1 MSQRVVVASGYFD
14 PLHYGHIEYLQK
26 SKDLGDKLIVIV
38 NNDRQASL
46 KKGQP
51 FMPAR
56 ERVKLVRSLACVD
69 AAVESVDDD
78 RSVCKTLRLLHPDI
92 FTNGGDAR
100 NDNIPEAQ
108 VCAELGISMVD
119 GLGEK
124 IQSSSLL
131 VRGAK
136 PLTELDLDRIGS
148 PAGVEVLQPR
158 DVDGLPSAVI
168 PKWAG

>member
-1 MSQRVVVASGYFD
+1 MSRKVVVASGYFD

-38 NNDRQASL
+38 NNDRQACL

-69 AAVESVDDD
+69 AAIEAVDDD
-78 RSVCKTLRLLHPDI
+78 RSVCKTLSIIHPDV
-92 FTNGGDAR
+92 FTNGGNVR
-100 NDNIPEAQ
+100 NDNIPEAE
-108 VCAELGISMVD
+108 VCAQLGIRMVD

-124 IQSSSLL
+124 VQSSSWLIK
-131 VRGAK
+131 GA
-136 PLTELDLDRIGS
+136 LSIAEDAAAS
-148 PAGVEVLQPR
+148 PDASPIL
-158 DVDGLPSAVI
+158 A
-168 PKWAG
+168 